1 MEQRKDW
8 VAEVLAAQQGD
19 ALAMAEL
26 VSEFSNVVLAAAR
39 RYRGV
44 WYEDAVQEGY
54 IALMTAVYAYDPG
67 RSVPFPA
74 FLQAKVRGNVRS
86 AMRREWRRQVRWVYD
101 GGGPE
106 DEGWDAV
113 WDRAQ
118 ARGDGGAS
126 ALGSTAL
133 AGGRAGVPEAAL
145 EAEWR
150 ILFVQAGLSPR
161 ERIGVE
167 ALVEGWTLPEL
178 AARFGVDRET
188 CKTWRKRGLRK
199 LRAALRETD

>member
-8 VAEVLAAQQGD
+8 LAEVLAAQQGD

-26 VSEFSNVVLAAAR
+26 VAEFSNVVLAAAR

-54 IALMTAVYAYDPG
+54 IALIAAVYAYDPG

-74 FLQAKVRGNVRS
+74 FLQAKVWGDVRT
-86 AMRREWRRQVRWVYD
+86 AMRREWVRQARWVYD
-101 GGGPE
+101 GGVP
-106 DEGWDAV
+106 DDDGWDAV
-113 WDRAQ
+113 WDRAH
-118 ARGDGGAS
+118 ARGDDGAGP
-126 ALGSTAL
+126 LRFTAL
-133 AGGRAGVPEAAL
+133 AGGRAGMPDTVL
-145 EAEWR
+145 DAEWR

-199 LRAALRETD
+199 LRAALREPD

>member
-1 MEQRKDW
+1 MEQQKDW
-8 VAEVLAAQQGD
+8 LAEVLAAQQGD
-19 ALAMAEL
+19 MLAMAEL
-26 VSEFSNVVLAAAR
+26 VAEFSNVVLAAAR
-39 RYRGV
+39 RYRGA

-54 IALMTAVYAYDPG
+54 VALITAVYAYDPD

-74 FLQAKVRGNVRS
+74 FVHAMVRGGVRT
-86 AMRREWRRQVRWVYD
+86 AMRREWVRQARWVYD
-101 GGGPE
+101 DGGPE
-106 DEGWDAV
+106 GEGWDAV
-113 WDRAQ
+113 WDRAL
-118 ARGDGGAS
+118 ARGDSSG
-126 ALGSTAL
+126 ALGSMVMAD
-133 AGGRAGVPEAAL
+133 GRFGMPEAAL

-199 LRAALRETD
+199 LRAALQERN